1 MATKAE
7 KKLMNQMS
15 EYGCVVCR
23 WHENVDD
30 LPQANL
36 HHIRDGTGLG
46 LKDKSIIPLCHY
58 HHQGA
63 EGVHTIGKKTWE
75 NKYGTQRE
83 LYDKLL
89 QEIKTWPI

>member
-15 EYGCVVCR
+15 EYGCLVCR
-23 WHENVDD
+23 WHESVDD
-30 LPQANL
+30 LPPANL

-75 NKYGTQRE
+75 KTNGTQRE